1 MKPIKIIV
9 IVIIIGF
16 LVIALNGFLA
26 NNLTPHPVEID
37 RSGLHSSDY
46 PLLSKIQFADYDE
59 LVRQCGL
66 YNMPSTRE
74 LCYQGLQEDIDRTQ
88 LQNALW
94 QLPESKEYSLCLYL
108 WNDLNCLEQV
118 AVKANDPSVCYEIL
132 KSPSKNA
139 GEQMIE
145 GKSFLE
151 YRKDACLAQL
161 K

>member
-1 MKPIKIIV
+1 MIIV
-9 IVIIIGF
+9 F
-16 LVIALNGFLA
+16 LVIILNGFSA
-26 NNLTPHPVEID
+26 SNRDPHPVEIN
-37 RSGLHSSDY
+37 RSGLQSSDY
-46 PLLSKIQFADYDE
+46 PLLGKIQFADYNE

-66 YNMPSTRE
+66 YNMPSTKE
-74 LCYQGLQEDIDRTQ
+74 QCYQELQEDIDRVQ

-118 AVKANDPSVCYEIL
+118 AVKANDPNVCYEIL

-145 GKSFLE
+145 GKPFLE
-151 YRKDACLAQL
+151 YRKDACLNQL

>member
-1 MKPIKIIV
+1 MNKEYGKLLKPIKIIV

-66 YNMPSTRE
+66 YNDGNRYNSSYHRSS
-74 LCYQGLQEDIDRTQ
+74 
-88 LQNALW
+88 N
-94 QLPESKEYSLCLYL
+94 SK
-108 WNDLNCLEQV
+108 
-118 AVKANDPSVCYEIL
+118 
-132 KSPSKNA
+132 
-139 GEQMIE
+139 
-145 GKSFLE
+145 
-151 YRKDACLAQL
+151 
-161 K
+161 